1 MTSFKFARISQNDST
16 LLTLIC
22 NSHKKYV
29 YWRKLSLKFSS
40 IFRLS
45 NAIEFKNMI
54 ILSFRSRY
62 VLKVVNKRS
71 IKQLR

>member
-1 MTSFKFARISQNDST
+1 MQIV
-16 LLTLIC
+16 I
-22 NSHKKYV
+22 
-29 YWRKLSLKFSS
+29 KFSS

>member
-1 MTSFKFARISQNDST
+1 
-16 LLTLIC
+16 
-22 NSHKKYV
+22 KYV

-62 VLKVVNKRS
+62 VLKVVNKK
-71 IKQLR
+71 IN